1 MSELKPVAKVSSGG
15 YVNGQ
20 SFRMYNIQ
28 PIHGLESNL
37 KVGQFLFAIPEG
49 YTIVPIEPTDKMI
62 NAAINLNFGEFDGVE
77 LIYKAMIEASKAE
90 K

>member
-49 YTIVPIEPTDKMI
+49 YTIVPIEPTDEILDVM
-62 NAAINLNFGEFDGVE
+62 FDSYTNTGSTE
-77 LIYKAMIEASKAE
+77 EIYKAMIEASKAE